1 MGFIT
6 VAVFALTACDGAYQ
20 MKHGF
25 LCNKITTLRRLTRNS
40 QYKNLDSF
48 ELKECIGN
56 KASKRCFEKLNIV
69 DR

>member
-1 MGFIT
+1 
-6 VAVFALTACDGAYQ
+6 